1 MEYIETEVKFYI
13 PNIKSIRS
21 TILDLGADSKGRAF
35 ETNLRY
41 ENKNNDL
48 IKSKS
53 LLRLRKDTKT
63 TLTFKSRLENEDNEF
78 KSLRELEVEVSDF
91 NRMKLILKA
100 LGFHKEQ
107 IYEKYRETLI
117 LNGTTLCIDTMPFGN
132 FLEIEGEKQAI
143 TALAKKIGL
152 DWSKRIILNYLELF
166 ERLKNELNLP
176 FSDVTFVNFEQI
188 EVDFKNYLH
197 LLYNP
202 HALLGTTK
210 NETAY

>member
-1 MEYIETEVKFYI
+1 MEYIETEVKFHI
-13 PNIKSIRS
+13 TNIQAVRS
-21 TILDLGADSKGRAF
+21 TILDLGADSRGKVF

-63 TLTFKSRLENEDNEF
+63 TLTFKSRLKSEDNEF

-91 NRMKLILKA
+91 DRMKLILEA

-117 LNGTTLCIDTMPFGN
+117 LKGTILCIDTMPFGN
-132 FLEIEGEKQAI
+132 FLEIEGEKEAI
-143 TALAKKIGL
+143 TDLAKKIGL
-152 DWSKRIILNYLELF
+152 DWFERIILNYLELF
-166 ERLKNELNLP
+166 ERLKKELNLP
-176 FSDVTFVNFEQI
+176 FSDVTFANFKSTD
-188 EVDFKNYLH
+188 VDFKNYLH
-197 LLYNP
+197 LFYN
-202 HALLGTTK
+202 
-210 NETAY
+210 

>member
-1 MEYIETEVKFYI
+1 MEYIETEVKFHLTDVEPVRNTI
-13 PNIKSIRS
+13 IK
-21 TILDLGADSKGRAF
+21 LGADSKGRVF

-63 TLTFKSRLENEDNEF
+63 TLTFKSGLESEDNEF

-91 NRMKLILKA
+91 NRMKLILEA

-117 LNGTTLCIDTMPFGN
+117 LNGTTLCIDAMPFGN
-132 FLEIEGEKQAI
+132 FLEIEG
-143 TALAKKIGL
+143 
-152 DWSKRIILNYLELF
+152 
-166 ERLKNELNLP
+166 
-176 FSDVTFVNFEQI
+176 
-188 EVDFKNYLH
+188 
-197 LLYNP
+197 
-202 HALLGTTK
+202 
-210 NETAY
+210 

>member
-1 MEYIETEVKFYI
+1 MEYIETEVKFHLTNVE
-13 PNIKSIRS
+13 PVRN
-21 TILDLGADSKGRAF
+21 TIINLGADSKGRVF

-63 TLTFKSRLENEDNEF
+63 TLTFKSGLESEDNEF

-91 NRMKLILKA
+91 NKMKLILEA
-100 LGFHKEQ
+100 MGFHKEQ

-117 LNGTTLCIDTMPFGN
+117 LNGTTLCIDAMPFGN

-143 TALAKKIGL
+143 AGLAKKIGL
-152 DWSKRIILNYLELF
+152 DWSKRSILNYLELF
-166 ERLKNELNLP
+166 ERLKKELDLP
-176 FSDVTFVNFEQI
+176 FSDVTFANFEQI
-188 EVDFKNYLH
+188 EIDFKKHLH
-197 LLYNP
+197 LLHN
-202 HALLGTTK
+202 
-210 NETAY
+210 

>member
-1 MEYIETEVKFYI
+1 MEYIETEVKFHI
-13 PNIKSIRS
+13 TNIQAVRS
-21 TILDLGADSKGRAF
+21 TILDLGADSRGKVF